1 MRARQAG
8 QGGGPLLAWGVTNG
22 TSAQIPPTNGPE
34 VQWEVGAIQQ
44 VQERYEAVAAPR
56 PAAADKLAAAA
67 LVAATAALYGPVLA
81 GMVTDWW
88 RNDSA
93 SHGFLVPVIAGWLA
107 WRKRHR
113 AAAAA
118 RPAAWG
124 AAVVAGGLLLY
135 GVGLVAAV
143 EFLPQLSLL
152 VTLAGIVLCLWGPG
166 TLREMAFPY
175 AFLLFMVPWPDT
187 LVEFIS
193 FPMQLFS
200 AKSAT
205 MAIGLMGAPVSRDGV
220 DIHLARYTFAVAA
233 PCSGMKSL
241 VALLALAALVAYL
254 LDGPRWKRWALF
266 AAGAPLAV
274 LANVV
279 RIVVILGI
287 ALVWGAKAAEGFFH
301 GVSGLVVF
309 VVATLALAGVGRALG
324 LRPGGR
330 GRPEPGTRA
339 RPVRWRHLLP
349 PLVLVLAAQG
359 AVLAGRGGS
368 EENVLR
374 PDFARVPMRMAG
386 WQGEDL
392 GPLDKMSEEML
403 RPDAY
408 LARSYVRDDG
418 YPVQVVAVF
427 GHEKQT
433 FHSPGFC
440 LLGGGWNIT
449 GKARRAVKVGGRE
462 SVEANEFSLQRAA
475 AGPEQA
481 GVQRRAVLYWY
492 ASYRETTP
500 SWVLF
505 QYRLLRNRLTGR
517 PDRGALLRFAAPVAP
532 GGTNAEAR
540 AAIDGLVVE
549 VAPQLTEAMGL

>member
-1 MRARQAG
+1 M
-8 QGGGPLLAWGVTNG
+8 
-22 TSAQIPPTNGPE
+22 
-34 VQWEVGAIQQ
+34 QWEVGAIQQ
-44 VQERYEAVAAPR
+44 VQEQGEAAAPR
-56 PAAADKLAAAA
+56 HHAGADRLMAGA

-88 RNDSA
+88 HNESA
-93 SHGFLVPVIAGWLA
+93 SHGFLVPVIAGWLV
-107 WRKRHR
+107 WRARRR

-124 AAVVAGGLLLY
+124 AAVVAAGLLLY
-135 GVGLVAAV
+135 GLGVLAAV

-152 VTLAGIVLCLWGPG
+152 VTLAGIVLCVWGPG
-166 TLREMAFPY
+166 TLRELAFPY
-175 AFLLFMVPWPDT
+175 AFLFFMVPWPDT

-205 MAIGLMGAPVSRDGV
+205 MVMGLMGAPVSRDGV
-220 DIHLARYTFAVAA
+220 DIHVAQYTFSVGA

-254 LDGPRWKRWALF
+254 LGGPRWKRWVLF

-279 RIVVILGI
+279 RIVVILSI
-287 ALVWGAKAAEGFFH
+287 ALLWGAKAAEGFFH
-301 GVSGLVVF
+301 GASGLVVF
-309 VVATLALAGVGRALG
+309 LVATLALAAVGRALG
-324 LRPGGR
+324 LRPGGGER
-330 GRPEPGTRA
+330 LEAAARA
-339 RPVRWRHLLP
+339 RPVQWRHMLP
-349 PLVLVLAAQG
+349 SLVLVLAAQG
-359 AVLAGRGGS
+359 AVLAGRGGD
-368 EENVLR
+368 ERVLR
-374 PDFARVPMRMAG
+374 PDFAQIPMRLSG

-392 GPLDKMSEEML
+392 GPLDRTSREML

-408 LARSYVRDDG
+408 LARSYVREDG

-449 GKARRAVKVGGRE
+449 SKARRVVKLGGGER
-462 SVEANEFSLQRAA
+462 VKANEFSLQRAA
-475 AGPEQA
+475 ADSERA
-481 GVQRRAVLYWY
+481 GVERRVVLYWY

-500 SWVLF
+500 SWVAF

-517 PDRGALLRFAAPVAP
+517 PDRGALLRFTAPVAP
-532 GGTNAEAR
+532 GGTNAEGREAV
-540 AAIDGLVVE
+540 DGLAAE
-549 VAPQLTEAMGL
+549 VAPRLTEAMGL